1 MGPSQDSQH
10 LILVTACA
18 RTCRS
23 PECENRSFQAM
34 RNIKFIIHSPLTNID
49 KTFCF
54 PPSLCNVATSWPELA
69 REAGL
74 SLVESD
80 HVTWILASDWSA
92 GRAPLVIKSRIIS
105 SHCISR
111 PGSVAVG

>member
-1 MGPSQDSQH
+1 MGLKH
-10 LILVTACA
+10 LIFVTACA
-18 RTCRS
+18 RTCHS

-49 KTFCF
+49 RTLL
-54 PPSLCNVATSWPELA
+54 PTLSLQCGHQLA

-80 HVTWILASDWSA
+80 HVTCILASDWSA